1 MKRLLIIMAVL
12 AMAAMGGCSSGGG
25 GSTVETDATAEMSG
39 STIDSQGFERSLG
52 PAEIAYQSA
61 KQFMMAGNYTEAI
74 SNLEKAVSIKPTYL
88 EAWSDL
94 GRAYTDRKDF
104 ERGIAAFEK
113 ALELSPDNEA
123 LIASIGYNY
132 LNLEDYD
139 SAETY
144 YLMLVEEDTLNYNGN
159 VNLAFIAQNRDDTR
173 GAITYYERALQTNPH
188 EAKTMGTLAS
198 LYSKLGDK
206 EKKYEYL
213 HMAIE
218 AAPEN
223 HQFKRQLAKAYFNE
237 KDYENAIPLYEA
249 LVMEFPDDAN
259 YHQRLGFSLSQTD
272 RKAEAPAELEKA
284 IELNGG
290 DAFTYAILSKIY
302 NENAMYPKAA
312 ASAKAGLALKEG
324 ETAFL
329 TYQWGEA
336 LSKMKDYEGAIAKF
350 EKVAGMGDKLW
361 SGPAAK
367 QVDRQ
372 LKLIK
377 IREAK
382 KEQEQY
388 E

>member
-1 MKRLLIIMAVL
+1 MAIAVI
-12 AMAAMGGCSSGGG
+12 GGCGGSGGG
-25 GSTVETDATAEMSG
+25 GSVETDPAANIGETTTDAK
-39 STIDSQGFERSLG
+39 GFERNLG

-61 KQFMMAGNYTEAI
+61 KQFMSAGNYTEAI
-74 SNLEKAVSIKPTYL
+74 ANLEKAVSIKPTYL

-94 GRAYTDRKDF
+94 GRAYTDRKDY
-104 ERGIAAFEK
+104 EKGIAAYQK
-113 ALELSPDNEA
+113 ALELSPENEA
-123 LIASIGYNY
+123 LKASIGYNY
-132 LNLEDYD
+132 LNLEDFD
-139 SAETY
+139 NAETY

-159 VNLAFIAQNRDDTR
+159 VNLAFIAQRRDDTR
-173 GAITYYERALQTNPH
+173 GAITYYERALKSNPKD
-188 EAKTMGTLAS
+188 ATTMGTLAS
-198 LYSKLGDK
+198 LYGKLDHK

-223 HQFKRQLAKAYFNE
+223 HQFKKQLAKAYFNE
-237 KDYENAIPLYEA
+237 KDYVNAIPIYES

-259 YHQRLGFSLSQTD
+259 FHQRLGFAMSQTD

-284 IELNGG
+284 VELSGG
-290 DAFTYAILSKIY
+290 DAFTYAILAKIY
-302 NENAMYPKAA
+302 NENGMYQKAA
-312 ASAKAGLALKEG
+312 GSAKAGLALNGG
-324 ETAFL
+324 EVAFL

-336 LSKMKDYEGAIAKF
+336 LSKLNNYEGAITKF
-350 EKVAGMGDKLW
+350 EKVAGMRDPLW
-361 SGPAAK
+361 SAPAAK

-372 LKLIK
+372 QKLIK

>member
-1 MKRLLIIMAVL
+1 MAVL
-12 AMAAMGGCSSGGG
+12 MMAGMVGCSSGGS
-25 GSTVETDATAEMSG
+25 GSAVETDSTANISG
-39 STIDSQGFERSLG
+39 STTDSQGFERSLG

-61 KQFMMAGNYTEAI
+61 KQFMSAGNYTEAI
-74 SNLEKAVSIKPTYL
+74 ANLEKAVSIKPTYL

-94 GRAYTDRKDF
+94 GRAYTDRKDY
-104 ERGIAAFEK
+104 EKGIASYEK

-139 SAETY
+139 NAETY
-144 YLMLVEEDTLNYNGN
+144 YLMLVEKDTLNYNGN
-159 VNLAFIAQNRDDTR
+159 VNLAFISQKRDDTR
-173 GAITYYERALQTNPH
+173 GAITYYERALQANPKD
-188 EAKTMGTLAS
+188 ATTMGTLAS
-198 LYSKLGDK
+198 LYGKLGDK

-218 AAPEN
+218 AAPAN
-223 HQFKRQLAKAYFNE
+223 HQFKKQLAKAYFNE
-237 KDYENAIPLYEA
+237 KEYENATPLYES

-272 RKAEAPAELEKA
+272 RKAEAPAELAKA
-284 IELNGG
+284 IELSGG
-290 DAFTYAILSKIY
+290 DAFTYAILAKIY
-302 NENAMYPKAA
+302 NENHMYQKAA
-312 ASAKAGLALKEG
+312 DASKAGLALNGG
-324 ETAFL
+324 EIAFL
-329 TYQWGEA
+329 NYQWGEA

-350 EKVAGMGDKLW
+350 EKVVATGDSLW

-367 QVDRQ
+367 QIDRQ